1 MSDQDNE
8 IWKAGFDLHNKYGD
22 GPKTDADWIHLADDC
37 NDLYRRFDMSDFSF
51 RMAMMI
57 MGYYNEKRREKTPTD
72 PEQIAMRM

>member
-1 MSDQDNE
+1 M
-8 IWKAGFDLHNKYGD
+8 IC
-22 GPKTDADWIHLADDC
+22 TDDC

-57 MGYYNEKRREKTPTD
+57 MGYYNEKRREKTPMD